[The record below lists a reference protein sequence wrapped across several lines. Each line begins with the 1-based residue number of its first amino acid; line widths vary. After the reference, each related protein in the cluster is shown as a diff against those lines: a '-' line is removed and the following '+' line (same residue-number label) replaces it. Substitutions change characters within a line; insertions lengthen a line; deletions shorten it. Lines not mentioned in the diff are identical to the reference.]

1 MDKDNLEIAA
11 YIAVLVTAVFV
22 IVICVILLYNSC
34 RKKQKDKLDHWT
46 EASHNQIRERI
57 SEEKIIDYCKSD
69 DENEDFEN
77 FCKQFL
83 PNDITVK
90 KIRQRQQSPKLL
102 AMVLIP
108 IVDGRDNLL
117 EYLRKLIE
125 DTISNNHINEDEKIW
140 LVHISHDGNNKDD
153 PIHVMRKELF
163 QDVIRNIKNNIIGV
177 INIVYDVTSSFP
189 DCQTNRDAV
198 KRLKSELVHT

>member
-1 MDKDNLEIAA
+1 MTFKFFWDQLSKSSGRIVKEIEKSRLSKTLIRIYHKNSINQNTLMKDFITCI
-11 YIAVLVTAVFV
+11 IAVTLQLIF
-22 IVICVILLYNSC
+22 
-34 RKKQKDKLDHWT
+34 KLFF
-46 EASHNQIRERI
+46 SV
-57 SEEKIIDYCKSD
+57 IDYCKSD

-125 DTISNNHINEDEKIW
+125 DTISNNHINGK
-140 LVHISHDGNNKDD
+140 
-153 PIHVMRKELF
+153 
-163 QDVIRNIKNNIIGV
+163 
-177 INIVYDVTSSFP
+177 
-189 DCQTNRDAV
+189 
-198 KRLKSELVHT
+198 